1 MVTNWSAQSQ
11 EDNCHHNTG
20 LQVAVLWNVCEELC
34 HPLQW
39 PGSGMEALQAEILHG
54 GQGTG
59 CSPGKR
65 KRLENRQDDNSSLR
79 LPVALHAGP
88 TRTDMQHFFKSWSRD
103 RDPAHYL
110 SALTEPPVKQWER
123 NTEGCEAS
131 LAPTEKDGQGSPP
144 SAWAAATNRHRLGG
158 C

>member
-1 MVTNWSAQSQ
+1 
-11 EDNCHHNTG
+11 
-20 LQVAVLWNVCEELC
+20 
-34 HPLQW
+34 
-39 PGSGMEALQAEILHG
+39 METLQAEILHG

-110 SALTEPPVKQWER
+110 SALTEPPVKQ
-123 NTEGCEAS
+123 
-131 LAPTEKDGQGSPP
+131 
-144 SAWAAATNRHRLGG
+144 
-158 C
+158 